1 MIYGFDDLIETNAQ
15 YARTFNLA
23 GIDPRAAKGLGVV
36 TCIDSRIEPLAMLG
50 LKPGDAK
57 ILRNAGARVTDDVI
71 RTLIAAVHLLN
82 VHRVAVVQHTN
93 CAMVASSADELRRRV
108 AESAGSSADDWDPLI
123 VTDQPT
129 VLAAD
134 IELLKRHPLLGDRVE
149 VGGFV
154 YDVGTGL
161 LHRMA

>member
-1 MIYGFDDLIETNAQ
+1 MISGFDDLIETNAR

-23 GIDPRAAKGLGVV
+23 GIDPRAAKGLGVI

-82 VHRVAVVQHTN
+82 VHRIAVVQHTN
-93 CAMVASSADELRRRV
+93 CAMVAPSADELRRRV
-108 AESAGSSADDWDPLI
+108 AESAGRSADDWDPLI
-123 VTDQPT
+123 VTDQPA

-134 IELLKRHPLLGDRVE
+134 IDLLKNHPLLGDRVE